1 MGRGEKVIT
10 QSLDYHRHGFEIVG
24 IAGANRSPS
33 CGVDTTSRNNR
44 EVPGQGVFLAK
55 LAQRL
60 EEEGIAVPMLGVKA
74 SDGSIQK
81 LRELL

>member
-1 MGRGEKVIT
+1 M
-10 QSLDYHRHGFEIVG
+10 Q
-24 IAGANRSPS
+24 GANRSPS
-33 CGVDTTSRNNR
+33 CGVDATSRNNR
-44 EVPGQGVFLAK
+44 EVSGQGVFLAK

-60 EEEGIAVPMLGVKA
+60 KEEGIAVPMLGVKA